1 MNLEK
6 KYRYS
11 CNLHIGVLYPVRDA
25 DSEEEFIEELINEYN
40 GQCEGLLDI
49 RRSDIS
55 KIQIEEENED
65 EDEEDEDD
73 DEA

>member
-25 DSEEEFIEELINEYN
+25 NSEEEFIEELINEYN
-40 GQCEGLLDI
+40 VQCEGLLDI

-55 KIQIEEENED
+55 KIQIEEEY

>member
-11 CNLHIGVLYPVRDA
+11 CNLYIGVLYPVRDA
-25 DSEEEFIEELINEYN
+25 NSEEEFIEELINQYN
-40 GQCEGLLDI
+40 VQCEGLLDI

-55 KIQIEEENED
+55 KIQIEEERY
-65 EDEEDEDD
+65 EDEEDD
-73 DEA
+73 DE

>member
-1 MNLEK
+1 MPEISAFGPILV
-6 KYRYS
+6 S
-11 CNLHIGVLYPVRDA
+11 LPIMVP
-25 DSEEEFIEELINEYN
+25 EFIEELINEYN
-40 GQCEGLLDI
+40 VQCEGLLDI

-55 KIQIEEENED
+55 KIQIEEEY

>member
-25 DSEEEFIEELINEYN
+25 NSEEEFIEELINEYN
-40 GQCEGLLDI
+40 VQCEGLLDI

-55 KIQIEEENED
+55 KIQIEEEY
-65 EDEEDEDD
+65 EDEEDDDD